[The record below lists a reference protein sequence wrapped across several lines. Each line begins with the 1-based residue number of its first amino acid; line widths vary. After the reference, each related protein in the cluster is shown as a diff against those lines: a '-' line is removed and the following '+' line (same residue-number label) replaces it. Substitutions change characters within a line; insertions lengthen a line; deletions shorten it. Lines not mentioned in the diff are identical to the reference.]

1 MEEIE
6 VTWWRSARIWWSW
19 AWRALLWTI
28 PTAVLLG
35 FAIGFTLAALG
46 LSVEP
51 FTPYIQT
58 TGAGIGIFF
67 GILAM
72 KKIMGKQFNG
82 FRIVVVKTADNE
94 NSQIE
99 V

>member
-6 VTWWRSARIWWSW
+6 VTWWRAARIWWSW

-35 FAIGFTLAALG
+35 FALAALG

>member
-1 MEEIE
+1 MEEID
-6 VTWWRSARIWWSW
+6 VTWWRAARIWWSW

-35 FAIGFTLAALG
+35 FAIGFILAALG

-58 TGAGIGIFF
+58 MGAGIGIFF
-67 GILAM
+67 GILSM

-82 FRIVVVKTADNE
+82 FRIVVIKATNTE
-94 NSQIE
+94 TPQSE

>member
-6 VTWWRSARIWWSW
+6 VTWWCAAKIWWSW

-28 PTAVLLG
+28 PAAILFG
-35 FAIGFTLAALG
+35 FAIGLILAALG
-46 LSVEP
+46 LSIEP
-51 FTPYIQT
+51 FNPYIQS

-82 FRIVVVKTADNE
+82 FRVVVIKTADSK